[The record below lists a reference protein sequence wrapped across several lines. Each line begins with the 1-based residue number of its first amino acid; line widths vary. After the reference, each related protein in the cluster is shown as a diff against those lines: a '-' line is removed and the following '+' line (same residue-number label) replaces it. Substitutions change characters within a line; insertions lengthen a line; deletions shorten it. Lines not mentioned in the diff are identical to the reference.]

1 MVGYLY
7 FTLTKFKIM
16 KNLFNFWGFFRRN
29 SITVEPRMSQ
39 LQTVMMHLRRR
50 GSITTWQA
58 ITEYHI
64 TRLSAIIYRLRN
76 EQGMDI
82 TSMPLTTITKE
93 GKIKRVTV
101 YTYTQN

>member
-1 MVGYLY
+1 M
-7 FTLTKFKIM
+7 K

-58 ITEYHI
+58 ITQYDI
-64 TRLSAIIYRLRN
+64 TRLSAVIYRLRN
-76 EQGMDI
+76 EQDMDI
-82 TSMPLTTITKE
+82 ESTPVTTTTKD
-93 GKIKRVTV
+93 GRTKRVVV
-101 YTYTQN
+101 YTFNK